1 MLATPVALRGSRL
14 WFFLQKIAPKKM
26 KKYASPA
33 DRKKSTPIGKK
44 SKIKKLD
51 KKLKFDLDNDDI
63 YCIMVV

>member
-1 MLATPVALRGSRL
+1 MPYGVAGCG
-14 WFFLQKIAPKKM
+14 FFLQKIAPKKM

>member
-14 WFFLQKIAPKKM
+14 WFFSQKIAPKKI

-33 DRKKSTPIGKK
+33 DPKKSTPIGKK

-51 KKLKFDLDNDDI
+51 KKLKFGLDNDDI
-63 YCIMVV
+63 YCIMVI

>member
-1 MLATPVALRGSRL
+1 
-14 WFFLQKIAPKKM
+14 M